1 MRDFELD
8 DAFWREAIEAFRG
21 SEPVERLTGR
31 YPAFGELVA
40 EILDEAAERPIVVGL
55 RLASPGK
62 NPRLLALIISAL
74 LAREGHETLLVDL
87 GADVRWLEAA
97 LDRDFKEG
105 IVDHLQ
111 YGMPIEQCVRSTEL
125 DGLSVLSGGA
135 YFLAG
140 SPLDDAPGFRA
151 AVERLRGT
159 HRVVVLALPPPIDAV
174 EAAGVIPLCD
184 AVVTIE
190 EEGEDAPPVG
200 TERAVVR
207 LTGDPRAASDLAR
220 WTRRFLGPLP
230 RLLVDRDRREPR
242 RRKDEESERTDP
254 VAGIG
259 EGASAGGGASP
270 HGAPER
276 EAPAQVPARALAPD
290 RFSSPSSRRWVAG
303 ASAAVVGIVLFGFAA
318 WRLFGGEDA
327 DPRRIAAEAV
337 PASPVEIALDEDAE
351 RLPSRSVPDGA
362 ASIVVAPS
370 ETAAGGRRGREP
382 AAASSDAIPNG
393 RPAPWSVHVGSYLSE
408 SAGERL
414 VERIDAAGE
423 LAFVAPVDLPGKGR
437 WYRVYV
443 GAYGDS
449 TAAGRALG
457 RVVEAGLVEE
467 GMVRSAPMAFRLGA
481 YADRAGAE
489 RARDSFRAR
498 GVPAYVTGE
507 GPARVWAG
515 AYASREEAEPLARVL
530 GGIDAEWTLR
540 QR

>member
-21 SEPVERLTGR
+21 GEPVECLTGR

-40 EILDEAAERPIVVGL
+40 EIVDEAAERPIVVGL

-62 NPRLLALIISAL
+62 NPRLLALITSAL

-105 IVDHLQ
+105 VVDHLQ
-111 YGMPIEQCVRSTEL
+111 YGVPIEQCVRATEL

-151 AVERLRGT
+151 AVERLRGA

-174 EAAGVIPLCD
+174 DAAGVIPLCD

-207 LTGDPRAASDLAR
+207 LTGDPRAAWDLAR

-230 RLLVDRDRREPR
+230 RLLVDPDRREPR
-242 RRKDEESERTDP
+242 KGREEEGERMHS
-254 VAGIG
+254 ASGIR
-259 EGASAGGGASP
+259 ESAPAGGGDSP
-270 HGAPER
+270 R
-276 EAPAQVPARALAPD
+276 EAPVQVPARALAPD
-290 RFSSPSSRRWVAG
+290 RFSTPSSRRWVTG
-303 ASAAVVGIVLFGFAA
+303 AFAAVVGIVLLGFAA
-318 WRLFGGEDA
+318 WRLFGGGDG

-337 PASPVEIALDEDAE
+337 PASPVEIALDEDAG

-362 ASIVVAPS
+362 SSIVAAPS
-370 ETAAGGRRGREP
+370 ETAAGGRREKEP
-382 AAASSDAIPNG
+382 AAVPADAIPNG

-449 TAAGRALG
+449 TAARRALG
-457 RVVEAGLVEE
+457 RVVEARLVEE

-481 YADRAGAE
+481 YTDRAGAE

-530 GGIDAEWTLR
+530 AGIDAEWALR
-540 QR
+540 QQ

>member
-21 SEPVERLTGR
+21 GDPGGCLTAR

-40 EILDEAAERPIVVGL
+40 EFVEEAAERPVVVGL
-55 RLASPGK
+55 RLASPGQ
-62 NPRLLALIISAL
+62 NPRLLALIVSAL
-74 LAREGHETLLVDL
+74 LVREGHETLLVDL
-87 GADVRWLEAA
+87 GADVRWLETA

-105 IVDHLQ
+105 VVDHLQ
-111 YGMPIEQCVRSTEL
+111 YGMPIEQCVRATEL

-151 AVERLRGT
+151 AVERLRGS
-159 HRVVVLALPPPIDAV
+159 HRVVVLALPPPIETVD
-174 EAAGVIPLCD
+174 AAGVIPLCD
-184 AVVTIE
+184 AVVTVE
-190 EEGEDAPPVG
+190 EEGEDGSPVG

-207 LTGDPRAASDLAR
+207 LTGDPRAARDLVR

-230 RLLVDRDRREPR
+230 RLLVDPDRREPR
-242 RRKDEESERTDP
+242 GKGDEAGETNGS

-259 EGASAGGGASP
+259 VS
-270 HGAPER
+270 
-276 EAPAQVPARALAPD
+276 VPARGGGSSPATSAPSPAQALAPD
-290 RFSSPSSRRWVAG
+290 RFSTASSRRWVAG
-303 ASAAVVGIVLFGFAA
+303 ALAAAVGIVLFGFAA
-318 WRLFGGEDA
+318 WRIFGGADG

-337 PASPVEIALDEDAE
+337 PASPVEIALDEGAG
-351 RLPSRSVPDGA
+351 RLSSRSVPDGA
-362 ASIVVAPS
+362 ASIVAAPS
-370 ETAAGGRRGREP
+370 ETAAGRRGGQVP
-382 AAASSDAIPNG
+382 ADASTDAIPNG

-408 SAGERL
+408 SAGEGL
-414 VERIDAAGE
+414 VERIAAAGE

-449 TAAGRALG
+449 TAARRALG

-481 YADRAGAE
+481 YADRADAE

-498 GVPAYVTGE
+498 GVPAYLTGE

-530 GGIDAEWTLR
+530 AGIDAEWTLR